1 MALISFCIVI
11 DWNNES
17 NVYFKGSFLYI
28 NSEASLTFLANRSY
42 SKAISLRCSQ
52 LRLVRMSMMVC
63 SSTPANLSKK
73 LSYLLFS
80 TTKYHI
86 QTSKQLSPVDCIH
99 VFIIFLKN
107 QRSHILTGPVRMVT
121 VQVSV
126 IITSDFDPDKLFLWL
141 SPAVSFVLM
150 LEVSLPRDILLF
162 QQLSQRKLENGG
174 RASLSKSSAASEW
187 VTFQAD
193 EIMLYFEEDR
203 CEQMCYPVIQSAGSF
218 YLLGFYVPVFFLPLS
233 IRIFFLLLNLFA
245 VFVNTTIINL
255 RTNLLLTRQTL
266 LCIYCNEHIDSVMTP
281 KLTWTW
287 WGYLCLIH
295 DVWLSYSCRH
305 VGCYCRSY
313 ILYIMHFAFY
323 LYTFIDH

>member
-1 MALISFCIVI
+1 MALISFCILIEIMKVTYTLKVHF
-11 DWNNES
+11 NR
-17 NVYFKGSFLYI
+17 
-28 NSEASLTFLANRSY
+28 EASLTFLANRSY

-73 LSYLLFS
+73 LSYVLFS

-107 QRSHILTGPVRMVT
+107 QRSHILTGPV

-150 LEVSLPRDILLF
+150 LEVSLLRDILLF

-218 YLLGFYVPVFFLPLS
+218 YLFRFYVPVFFLLS

-245 VFVNTTIINL
+245 V
-255 RTNLLLTRQTL
+255 
-266 LCIYCNEHIDSVMTP
+266 
-281 KLTWTW
+281 
-287 WGYLCLIH
+287 LI
-295 DVWLSYSCRH
+295 LQ
-305 VGCYCRSY
+305 
-313 ILYIMHFAFY
+313 
-323 LYTFIDH
+323 

>member
-1 MALISFCIVI
+1 MTLTLINCSSDYLQQFLLFWC
-11 DWNNES
+11 WKS
-17 NVYFKGSFLYI
+17 LCRGTSCFSSSSHKGSWKM
-28 NSEASLTFLANRSY
+28 EAEPRS
-42 SKAISLRCSQ
+42 A
-52 LRLVRMSMMVC
+52 
-63 SSTPANLSKK
+63 
-73 LSYLLFS
+73 
-80 TTKYHI
+80 
-86 QTSKQLSPVDCIH
+86 SP
-99 VFIIFLKN
+99 L
-107 QRSHILTGPVRMVT
+107 QR
-121 VQVSV
+121 
-126 IITSDFDPDKLFLWL
+126 
-141 SPAVSFVLM
+141 
-150 LEVSLPRDILLF
+150 
-162 QQLSQRKLENGG
+162 
-174 RASLSKSSAASEW
+174 SEW

-203 CEQMCYPVIQSAGSF
+203 CEQMCNPVIQSAGSF
-218 YLLGFYVPVFFLPLS
+218 YLFRFYVPVFFLPLS

-245 VFVNTTIINL
+245 VFVNITIINL

-323 LYTFIDH
+323 LYTFIDR